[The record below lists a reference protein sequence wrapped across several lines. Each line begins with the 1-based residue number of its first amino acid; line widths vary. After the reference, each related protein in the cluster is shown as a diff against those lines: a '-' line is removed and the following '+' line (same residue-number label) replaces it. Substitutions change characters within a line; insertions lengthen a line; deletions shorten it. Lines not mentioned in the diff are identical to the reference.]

1 MIDRGD
7 LPTSCGVA
15 IPLSDVVVDD
25 FEDADDDAMEI
36 EDDLMILSPWSMCYG
51 GRESD
56 RELARKTFEHFWIAR
71 DRSMFLEEA
80 TLGVCGVVRGHPDFP
95 QGVRVTGL
103 KIKRLVRISYGSV
116 ELPEEQLRVARDL
129 IIIVTEEGVRFG
141 IYSDNA
147 SRLGES

>member
-1 MIDRGD
+1 MNRGD
-7 LPTSCGVA
+7 FPTSCGVA

-25 FEDADDDAMEI
+25 FEDADDDTIEV
-36 EDDLMILSPWSMCYG
+36 EDDLMILSPWSMCYR

-56 RELARKTFEHFWIAR
+56 RELVRKTFEHFWVAR

-80 TLGVCGVVRGHPDFP
+80 VLGVCGVVRGHPDFP
-95 QGVRVTGL
+95 QGVRLTGL
-103 KIKRLVRISYGSV
+103 KIKRLVRANYDSIV
-116 ELPEEQLRVARDL
+116 LPEEKLRVARDL
-129 IIIVTEEGVRFG
+129 IIIITEEDVKFG